1 MNTTNHYDVNGKPYH
16 RGLMLALSLFATFAA
31 ALMQTSLGTA
41 LPRLMTVFDIN
52 LSTAQQAT
60 TWFIL
65 ASAIMVPISSF
76 LIKKFSVNQL
86 SIMAYI
92 CLALGV
98 AISAFTPAQHDMW
111 LLFVFGRIIAALAVG
126 VMMPLLQIII
136 VNIYD
141 AQERGTAMGLMGLVV
156 GMAPALG
163 PTLTGWILDQ
173 NHVIFGLTISNSWR
187 TIFYLPLAVIV
198 IAVVLSP
205 FLIKDV
211 IKKEDVSLDWLSL
224 VLSSIGFGL
233 FLLGFTNVSSDGWGD
248 LATVVSPIIGGVLLI
263 GLLVWRQLRLEDPFL
278 DVRVFKSKRFT
289 LTTLAMVLSTMAMM
303 GVEMMLPTYLQNVHG
318 LSALDSGLTLLPG
331 ALLMGLFSPIAGK
344 LYEKAGIQRLTIA
357 GFSILAI
364 GTIPFAFIDI
374 STTTLTIVVMYA
386 LRMIGI
392 ALVLMPLTTE
402 AMAALPIEKATDGTA
417 VNNTARQVASSVGT
431 AILTSITQNVIN
443 QNEPA
448 KHLKTLNPLK
458 YADQYLNAS
467 MDGFRVAFI
476 VGLGFAICGLILAFW
491 LKSHSQRVTDGEE
504 AA

>member
-224 VLSSIGFGL
+224 VLSSV
-233 FLLGFTNVSSDGWGD
+233 GFT
-248 LATVVSPIIGGVLLI
+248 T
-263 GLLVWRQLRLEDPFL
+263 L
-278 DVRVFKSKRFT
+278 D
-289 LTTLAMVLSTMAMM
+289 
-303 GVEMMLPTYLQNVHG
+303 
-318 LSALDSGLTLLPG
+318 
-331 ALLMGLFSPIAGK
+331 
-344 LYEKAGIQRLTIA
+344 
-357 GFSILAI
+357 
-364 GTIPFAFIDI
+364 
-374 STTTLTIVVMYA
+374 
-386 LRMIGI
+386 
-392 ALVLMPLTTE
+392 
-402 AMAALPIEKATDGTA
+402 
-417 VNNTARQVASSVGT
+417 
-431 AILTSITQNVIN
+431 
-443 QNEPA
+443 
-448 KHLKTLNPLK
+448 
-458 YADQYLNAS
+458 
-467 MDGFRVAFI
+467 
-476 VGLGFAICGLILAFW
+476 
-491 LKSHSQRVTDGEE
+491 
-504 AA
+504 